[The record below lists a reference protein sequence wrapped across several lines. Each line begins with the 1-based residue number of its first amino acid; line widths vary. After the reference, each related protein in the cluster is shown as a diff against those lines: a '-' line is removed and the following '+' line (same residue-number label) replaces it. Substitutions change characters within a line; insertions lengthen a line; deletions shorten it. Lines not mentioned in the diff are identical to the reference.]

1 MKNLKMLIVILIPII
16 VLSFSSCTSFV
27 NPQEE
32 KFKDVVYEEYEALID
47 AFLDVS
53 RISDISDYIFLWG
66 NSHGFVTKK
75 DSSGSV
81 IIRNN
86 SENLKEEPS
95 VHLSC
100 DFTIPNRVKDFE
112 AVAFLM
118 GALKETYGDKV
129 LEASFVPYKPGDYYG
144 AGSISSNYFKRDVF
158 IHLNTN
164 VPNEVVLEENSVY
177 QVGISRSIKQVKP
190 TCSIAYTLSMEGMPS
205 VYAQELGNN
214 IMNPAKELGIFFSNL
229 RTDGVLFDLKE
240 MNTDQT
246 SKDDGYFSYTNTV
259 VKFLITQNDV
269 KNLDKAFQRFKQN
282 IIKENLPY
290 NPDIQVELIEDEF
303 FPEKV
308 ISHKDK
314 DDILNFLYTV
324 FTGVGDIDDEEMT
337 SVITSIALDEKGF
350 KLGLRLTSSTDL
362 DKEALLENVK
372 ASSLLSEMKFD
383 YKMMRA
389 GFKQDTEIEWISTF
403 LNRASHIA
411 PSQSAD
417 SPLSIYKKR
426 FKNLDLVSYGVSIK
440 DVEKQWNIL
449 EDILDGL

>member
-1 MKNLKMLIVILIPII
+1 M
-16 VLSFSSCTSFV
+16 
-27 NPQEE
+27 
-32 KFKDVVYEEYEALID
+32 
-47 AFLDVS
+47 
-53 RISDISDYIFLWG
+53 
-66 NSHGFVTKK
+66 
-75 DSSGSV
+75 
-81 IIRNN
+81 
-86 SENLKEEPS
+86 
-95 VHLSC
+95 
-100 DFTIPNRVKDFE
+100 
-112 AVAFLM
+112 
-118 GALKETYGDKV
+118 
-129 LEASFVPYKPGDYYG
+129 
-144 AGSISSNYFKRDVF
+144 
-158 IHLNTN
+158 
-164 VPNEVVLEENSVY
+164 
-177 QVGISRSIKQVKP
+177 KP
-190 TCSIAYTLSMEGMPS
+190 TCSIAYTLKMEGMPS

-229 RTDGVLFDLKE
+229 RTEGVLFDLKE
-240 MNTDQT
+240 MNTDQI

-269 KNLDKAFQRFKQN
+269 KNLNKAFQRFKQN

-290 NPDIQVELIEDEF
+290 NPEIRVELLEDEF

-350 KLGLRLTSSTDL
+350 RLGLRLTSSTDM
-362 DKEALLENVK
+362 DKEALLGNVK
-372 ASSLLSEMKFD
+372 ASSLLSEMKFN

-403 LNRASHIA
+403 LNRASNIA

-417 SPLSIYKKR
+417 SPLSVYKKR
-426 FKNLDLVSYGVSIK
+426 FKDLDLVSYGVSIK

-449 EDILDGL
+449 EDILEGL